1 MLKNKIVILGIVIL
15 VLAGAGY
22 AGYWY
27 WNFQKVEDVKFTIT
41 KGGSSEILMD
51 IIKAEQLDKKNRI
64 NIIIELVPS
73 PPELERRFAA
83 REELVI
89 GAIGVASV
97 ANENLKGGNSRIIGP
112 YFLNHN
118 SIMVQQGSPY
128 QSVADL
134 RGRKIAIRKTATLYG
149 SFAAVMKQKF
159 NIDPETYFKMVF
171 VSSIPEGGKFLEKG
185 EVDAAVLAEP
195 TPSQLLATGK
205 FREIAKLKDSWQEMT
220 GQPIGFTYT
229 VAYQDWIDAHPRAAK
244 RLVNTIIAGARLIHD
259 RPEILGKYKDL
270 LEIKTDE
277 ELRLVKERLP
287 GIYSGA
293 WDEATVKNV
302 ELELQT
308 YVDLGLVSEKPK
320 ENIIIRLE

>member
-1 MLKNKIVILGIVIL
+1 
-15 VLAGAGY
+15 
-22 AGYWY
+22 
-27 WNFQKVEDVKFTIT
+27 
-41 KGGSSEILMD
+41 
-51 IIKAEQLDKKNRI
+51 
-64 NIIIELVPS
+64 
-73 PPELERRFAA
+73 
-83 REELVI
+83 
-89 GAIGVASV
+89 
-97 ANENLKGGNSRIIGP
+97 
-112 YFLNHN
+112 
-118 SIMVQQGSPY
+118 
-128 QSVADL
+128 
-134 RGRKIAIRKTATLYG
+134 
-149 SFAAVMKQKF
+149 
-159 NIDPETYFKMVF
+159 
-171 VSSIPEGGKFLEKG
+171 
-185 EVDAAVLAEP
+185 VDAALLAEP
-195 TPSQLLATGK
+195 APSQLLATGK